1 MTKSLYDLL
10 WCAILDSVIIGPQPP
25 RRSDAVTVGAAPD
38 KFLTALAAAGYT
50 IEQDWQPIETAP
62 KDGTPV
68 LVWWAH
74 WCNHPI
80 VASWYVGWSAEEAI
94 SSSGP
99 DPTHW
104 RPLPARPADAKDP
117 P

>member
-1 MTKSLYDLL
+1 MTESVRGTISTIGRASLRFDYDL
-10 WCAILDSVIIGPQPP
+10 S
-25 RRSDAVTVGAAPD
+25 RSCVSFDPD
-38 KFLTALAAAGYT
+38 KFLTALHAAGYT